1 MMIFRKFIQ
10 LLTARER
17 YQLVL
22 LLLLMFIGMILEL
35 IGISLVV
42 PVIALMTHPDL
53 GKKYQI
59 LQPLLNFF
67 GGFQQAH
74 LIIVGMLT
82 LVALYFIKMVFSVY
96 LFRKLYKFVFGIQA
110 NLSYQFFAGYMRQP
124 WTFHLQHNSA
134 QLINIAI
141 TEISQ
146 FINSILLPMM
156 FLLTDGLVMLGVIT
170 LLFIVEPLGT
180 FIIVSTLGII
190 AWAFHRVIRNHLLH
204 WGRTR
209 QYHEGMRLQLIQE
222 GLAGV
227 KEVKLLGREKDFF
240 AQYNIHNLKSS
251 YVNERQRTVMELPRL
266 GFELLA
272 VISLAVLVIVMVTQN
287 ASMDKILPT
296 VGLFAA
302 AAFRIMPSAN
312 RMMSSIQSLYFGI
325 PAINTLYQEAKLFNN
340 EISLQ
345 NKKYLP
351 FKSNI
356 TLESVRYQYPNSKN
370 NALNN
375 VTLTIERGMSV
386 GFVGASGVGKSTLID
401 IILGLLTPHAG
412 YVKVDG
418 MNIQENLRGWQDHIG
433 YVSQSIF
440 LTDDTLR
447 RNIAFGLEEEIID
460 DDAVQGAIKAAQLE
474 EFVNH
479 LPEGLNTFVG
489 ERGVRLSGGQ
499 RQRIGIARALYHD
512 PAVLVL
518 DEATSAL
525 DTTTEKEVMKAVIAL
540 HGTKTLLI
548 VAHRMS
554 TVSHCDWLYDMD
566 QRKIIIKDKVV

>member
-1 MMIFRKFIQ
+1 MIFRKFIQ